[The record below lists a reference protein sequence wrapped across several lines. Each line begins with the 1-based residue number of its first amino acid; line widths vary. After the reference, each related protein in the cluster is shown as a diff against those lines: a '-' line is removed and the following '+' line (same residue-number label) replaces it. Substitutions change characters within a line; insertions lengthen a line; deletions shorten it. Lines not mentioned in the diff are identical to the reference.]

1 MFTQNDIQ
9 TLDPAQ
15 VAEVEKAMSP
25 TEPWESP
32 VHFGDYDLPPF
43 PVEALPAWLR
53 RFVEAEAEAT
63 QTPPDLAGMLALAVC
78 AAAGAKKAEVL
89 VRPGWREPLNLF
101 VVVALPPGNRKSAV
115 FRDMTAPLLA
125 FEREQGQTLAPE
137 IARATSERKILE
149 ARLAKLQAEA
159 AKAKPE
165 DAAAPVREAG
175 EVAAELDA
183 FKVPAR
189 PRLVADDCSPER
201 LAGLLAE
208 HGGRMAVMSPEGD
221 VFDLMAGR
229 YGNGPNFGVYLRG
242 HAGDD
247 LRVDRIN
254 RPPEYVEKPALTLG
268 LAVQPEVLRGLL
280 DKPGFRGRGLLAR
293 FLYSLPSSNVGR
305 RRVSPEPVPISVRA
319 TYERAILA
327 LLALPWGTGE
337 DGNPAAHVLRLSPG
351 ASKVFGILEQ
361 ALEPRLAP
369 LADLGTIADWGS
381 KLAGAA
387 ARIAGVLH
395 LAANVDRP
403 WAVEISD
410 ETMAGATLLA
420 DYLTA
425 HAKAAFGE
433 MGADPAIDGAR
444 YILEW
449 IERKALETFTKRDAH
464 YALQSCFRRAA
475 ELDAPLAV
483 LAERGFIREKP
494 VERPGP
500 GRKPSPVFEVNP
512 ILTQLTQ
519 LTKPSAQSHSVN
531 TVNSVTEVPP
541 LSSSYNSCNTYNSP
555 PENNSRDIRD
565 SRSQVSAEIG
575 ESDLDSSEIQMALEV
590 KSGDDRF

>member
-15 VAEVEKAMSP
+15 VAEVEKAMAP
-25 TEPWESP
+25 TEPWEQP
-32 VHFGDYDLPPF
+32 VAFGDYDLPPF

-78 AAAGAKKAEVL
+78 AAAGAKKCEVL

-125 FEREQGQTLAPE
+125 FEREQAQTLAPE
-137 IARATSERKILE
+137 IARASAERKILE
-149 ARLAKLQAEA
+149 ARLAKVQAEA

-165 DAAAPVREAG
+165 DAAALVREAG
-175 EVAAELDA
+175 ELAAELDA
-183 FKVPAR
+183 FAVPAR

-293 FLYSLPSSNVGR
+293 FLYSLPQSNVGR
-305 RRVSPEPVPISVRA
+305 RKVSPEPVPMSVRA
-319 TYERAILA
+319 TYERAILG
-327 LLALPWGTGE
+327 LLALPWGTGQE
-337 DGNPAAHVLRLSPG
+337 DGNQAAHVLRLSPG
-351 ASKVFGILEQ
+351 AAEVFGILEQ

-381 KLAGAA
+381 KLAGAV
-387 ARIAGVLH
+387 ARIAGALH
-395 LAANVDRP
+395 LAANVDRPDP

-433 MGADPAIDGAR
+433 MGADPALDAAR
-444 YILEW
+444 YLLERIRSKAVERFSKQEVWQWTKGRFERAQQLDQALSIL
-449 IERKALETFTKRDAH
+449 
-464 YALQSCFRRAA
+464 
-475 ELDAPLAV
+475 V
-483 LAERGFIREKP
+483 ERGYIRELP
-494 VERPGP
+494 AEHRSGP
-500 GRKPSPVFEVNP
+500 GRRPAARYEVNP
-512 ILTQLTQ
+512 L
-519 LTKPSAQSHSVN
+519 P
-531 TVNSVTEVPP
+531 
-541 LSSSYNSCNTYNSP
+541 SSYNSYNTYNSP
-555 PENNSRDIRD
+555 PENNSRDIRN

-575 ESDLDSSEIQMALEV
+575 ESNLDSSELPKLALEV
-590 KSGDDRF
+590 KSGDRFQAD